1 MNVSGHNADLALSGL
16 DNAGAV
22 GANQARL
29 TLRLHD
35 GFYSNHI
42 QSGNAL
48 SNAHDEVHL
57 CLDGFKDCI
66 GSERWGDVDNSGIS
80 PCFLLGFSAVCE
92 DRET

>member
-66 GSERWGDVDNSGIS
+66 GGERWGDVDDSGIS